1 MADLQLLADPC
12 GGLIYNRGMNKRAL
26 VIAAL
31 SAALIGGSY
40 FAWQKFGNGS
50 DAPQFKLVKV
60 ENGPLTAVVSAT
72 GTLTPV
78 VSVQVSSQVSGQIR
92 EIFVDFNSTVKQGQ
106 LIARIAPETFEHKV
120 NQAAADLEASRAA
133 VGVQLAEGLRARANL
148 AEAQRDYERKKM
160 LVDKNYISPAERDK
174 ARSLYDAADAALQVV
189 ESQAK
194 NASAVVRQREAQ
206 LGQARVDLE
215 RTQIRAPVDGI
226 VVKRSVEPGQTVAAS
241 LQAPEM
247 FVIAKSL
254 SDMQVEASIDEADI
268 GRVKAG
274 QTATFT
280 VDAFPGR
287 SFSGEVK
294 QVRKAATVVSNVVS
308 YTVVVS
314 ASNPDLTLLPGMT
327 ANVRITTAQR
337 DKVLKVANAALRF
350 RPPGTSDE
358 KKPASSSTPS
368 AVSPAP
374 TSGGGGGGGSS
385 GPGQLRERLTAE
397 LKLDADQQEKLAAVF
412 AGMRDKFMAA
422 RELPEAERTKASERN
437 RAEIREKV
445 AVFLTDEQKTRYTQM
460 NAEAAATRS
469 GAGGGEGRVW
479 TLDANGK
486 PQPVTIKLGLT
497 DGSMTQI
504 VSGEIKEGSEVI
516 TGQQATKPATANS
529 GGGPGPRLF

>member
-1 MADLQLLADPC
+1 LLAEA
-12 GGLIYNRGMNKRAL
+12 GSGLIYNRGMNKRAL
-26 VIAAL
+26 VITAL
-31 SAALIGGSY
+31 SAALIGGAY
-40 FAWQKFGNGS
+40 FTWQKYGNGG
-50 DAPQFKLVKV
+50 DAPQFKLAKV
-60 ENGPLTAVVSAT
+60 ENGPLVAVVSAT

-120 NQAAADLEASRAA
+120 HQAEADLEASSAA
-133 VGVQLAEGLRARANL
+133 VGVQLAEALRARANL

-174 ARSLYDAADAALQVV
+174 ARSLFDAAAAALQVV

-274 QTATFT
+274 QSATFT

-358 KKPASSSTPS
+358 KKPASAA

-374 TSGGGGGGGSS
+374 TSGAGGGGGG
-385 GPGQLRERLTAE
+385 GPGQMRERLIAE
-397 LKLDADQQEKLAAVF
+397 LKLNADQQEKLAAVF
-412 AGMRDKFMAA
+412 TGMRDKFMAA
-422 RELPEAERTKASERN
+422 RELPEAERAKASERN

-445 AVFLTDEQKTRYTQM
+445 AAFLTDEQKTRYTQM
-460 NAEAAATRS
+460 NAEAAAARS

-479 TLDANGK
+479 TLDSNGK
-486 PQPVTIKLGLT
+486 PQAVTIKLGLT

-516 TGQQATKPATANS
+516 TGQQQATKTATTT